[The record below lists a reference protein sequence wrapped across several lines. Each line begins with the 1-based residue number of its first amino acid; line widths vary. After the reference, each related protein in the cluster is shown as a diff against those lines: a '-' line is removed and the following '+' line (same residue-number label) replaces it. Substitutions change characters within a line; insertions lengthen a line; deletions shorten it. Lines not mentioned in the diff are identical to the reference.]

1 MDGHTPTYLP
11 IAHILENVVDFE
23 DCPCP
28 IQVWEQVCD
37 ALEDMGINEDH
48 IETYMLKHENT
59 LDFEYDY
66 HDYHAEW
73 NRGYEASIRGGV

>member
-1 MDGHTPTYLP
+1 MAPTYLP
-11 IAHILENVVDFE
+11 IAHILENVVDFT

-28 IQVWEQVCD
+28 IQVWEQVYD
-37 ALEDMGINEDH
+37 ALENMGIDGSH
-48 IETYMLKHENT
+48 IDDYIWKHDDT

-73 NRGYEASIRGGV
+73 NRGYEASIRGWA